1 MTAQIGELRGGSPY
15 QQFGYTLAVGK
26 VKAAGMDREAL
37 IVGSPSYSSG
47 DRAEIG
53 MVSVYDAASL
63 ELIASIEGE
72 QEFGRFGF
80 ALSVDADGQILVGC
94 PRCDS
99 GGIEEGGSLYIY
111 PDVMETEIVE
121 VIGSTSRMAHMGYS
135 VDSTENHVVVSEPRA
150 DSGTRAS
157 GSILVRSHSLE
168 M

>member
-1 MTAQIGELRGGSPY
+1 M
-15 QQFGYTLAVGK
+15 
-26 VKAAGMDREAL
+26 
-37 IVGSPSYSSG
+37 GSPSYSSG

-99 GGIEEGGSLYIY
+99 GGIEVRGHKL
-111 PDVMETEIVE
+111 
-121 VIGSTSRMAHMGYS
+121 
-135 VDSTENHVVVSEPRA
+135 N
-150 DSGTRAS
+150 
-157 GSILVRSHSLE
+157 VRSLIRNNERFLGRWITLHLSRCDGN
-168 M
+168 